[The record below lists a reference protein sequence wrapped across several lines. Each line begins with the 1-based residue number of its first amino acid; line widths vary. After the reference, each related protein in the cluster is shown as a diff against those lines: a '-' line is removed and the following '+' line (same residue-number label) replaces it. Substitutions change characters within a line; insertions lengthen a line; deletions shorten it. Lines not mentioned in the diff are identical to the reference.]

1 MNLFPFPY
9 RITAGGDLMTGI
21 LFTTP
26 QFCCSNKNNPKCKRF
41 YRGLKNIGTYKC
53 PYGFGVEVLD
63 WAGEN
68 IIFTCLNVEKI
79 SEQNSIRKHLKSSEF
94 YPRISLQEYSRYKK
108 CFLSIIQENKQF
120 FDSSINQ
127 TIETEKLKETKELLE
142 NTIHEIRKLN
152 TQLKSTTTKLTT
164 ALYGLRK
171 STDYIESLNLDVYS
185 ISNLMTIRL
194 DTYDLEVNPEL
205 NLEIEKKPI
214 AIYKKVEK
222 VYKCLRSEIQKKNLT
237 IKLEGQSH
245 NYFNANN
252 LIEIAFFI
260 ILDNAIKYSPKNKD
274 IIVSFSEI
282 DNRLQIQFKNTGL
295 RPNDEERKTLF
306 NRGQRSKI
314 AIAQNI
320 EGRGLGL
327 YLLDQ
332 ICVANNVGLRMEIG
346 SDYYFENGLKYSPFI
361 INLYFNNMII
371 HEIEGLN

>member
-1 MNLFPFPY
+1 MNLFPFSY

-79 SEQNSIRKHLKSSEF
+79 SEQKSIRKHLKSSEF

-120 FDSSINQ
+120 FDSSINR

-171 STDYIESLNLDVYS
+171 STDYIE
-185 ISNLMTIRL
+185 
-194 DTYDLEVNPEL
+194 
-205 NLEIEKKPI
+205 
-214 AIYKKVEK
+214 
-222 VYKCLRSEIQKKNLT
+222 C
-237 IKLEGQSH
+237 
-245 NYFNANN
+245 
-252 LIEIAFFI
+252 
-260 ILDNAIKYSPKNKD
+260 
-274 IIVSFSEI
+274 
-282 DNRLQIQFKNTGL
+282 
-295 RPNDEERKTLF
+295 
-306 NRGQRSKI
+306 
-314 AIAQNI
+314 
-320 EGRGLGL
+320 
-327 YLLDQ
+327 
-332 ICVANNVGLRMEIG
+332 
-346 SDYYFENGLKYSPFI
+346 
-361 INLYFNNMII
+361 
-371 HEIEGLN
+371 